1 MKQDSKYHI
10 VIIDDEP
17 PARQII
23 RDYLKAYSD
32 LEIVGESADGFSGL
46 KAIQELKPDLVFLDI
61 QMPKLTGFELLDL
74 LDDPPLIVFSTA
86 FDQFAIKAFEMNAID
101 YLLKPYSRDRFG
113 QAVEK
118 ALNGLRAGTKEPS
131 AVKSVI
137 DSVDG
142 QPDLLARIA
151 VKIRHKVHVIPVQEI
166 RYLEADGDYVTIHT
180 EKDKFLKEKT
190 MKYFEIHLD
199 PARFI
204 RIHRSTII
212 NVDFMDKLEYY
223 DKESYA
229 ILMKDG
235 TRLKASTA
243 GYKLL
248 KEALKL

>member
-1 MKQDSKYHI
+1 MTKAPTYK
-10 VIIDDEP
+10 VLIIDDEP

-23 RDYLKAYSD
+23 RDYLKAYSN
-32 LEIVGESADGFSGL
+32 LEIAGEFTDGFSGL

-74 LDDPPLIVFSTA
+74 LDNPPLIIFSTA
-86 FDQFAIKAFEMNAID
+86 YDQFALKAFEKNAVD
-101 YLLKPYSRDRFG
+101 YLLKPYSRERFE
-113 QAVEK
+113 QAVDK
-118 ALNGLRAGTKEPS
+118 ALLALRSGNQENNPIR
-131 AVKSVI
+131 SVI
-137 DSVDG
+137 DAVDE
-142 QPDLLARIA
+142 QPDLLSRIA
-151 VKIRHKVHVIPVQEI
+151 VKIRHKVHVIPVQDI

-212 NVDFMDKLEYY
+212 NVDFMDKIEYY

-229 ILMKDG
+229 VLMKDG
-235 TRLKASTA
+235 AKLKASTS
-243 GYKLL
+243 GYKVL
-248 KEALKL
+248 KDALKL

>member
-1 MKQDSKYHI
+1 MTQESNYR
-10 VIIDDEP
+10 VLIIDDEP

-23 RDYLKAYSD
+23 RDYLKAYPNLSI
-32 LEIVGESADGFSGL
+32 EGEYSDGFSGL
-46 KAIQELKPDLVFLDI
+46 KAIQEVKPDLIFLDI

-74 LDDPPLIVFSTA
+74 LDDPPLLIFSTA
-86 FDQFAIKAFEMNAID
+86 YDQFAIKAFEQNAID
-101 YLLKPYSRDRFG
+101 YLLKPYSRDRFA

-118 ALNGLRAGTKEPS
+118 ALTSLNAGTKEP
-131 AVKSVI
+131 KSVEGI
-137 DSVDG
+137 LETVNE

-190 MKYFEIHLD
+190 MKYFETHLD
-199 PARFI
+199 PGRFI
-204 RIHRSTII
+204 RIHRSAII
-212 NVDFMDKLEYY
+212 NVEFMDKLEYY

-229 ILMKDG
+229 VLMKDG
-235 TRLKASTA
+235 ARLKASTS
-243 GYKLL
+243 GYKVL